1 MSLTCIHSLQRIA
14 NSTCT
19 GGPSGVDL
27 ARFMECLHD
36 PEARLT
42 YTALTG
48 ERKQSVADAERL
60 FSPSVLAFMEK
71 RGYDFEANYIRAVLN
86 WRRACDERGLS
97 ELQRSHF
104 NYQMLHYIL
113 DELIPWHKQYDYSY
127 LEVNRYCDSAYIVPT
142 YMYIHCTCIFYAG
155 VSMQSVGLPGKL

>member
-1 MSLTCIHSLQRIA
+1 MYLNAHVRHLTCVHSLQRIA
-14 NSTCT
+14 TSTRT
-19 GGPSGVDL
+19 GGPSGIDL

-48 ERKQSVADAERL
+48 ERKQSVSDAERL

-71 RGYDFEANYIRAVLN
+71 KGYDLEANYVRAVLN

-97 ELQRSHF
+97 EHQRCHF
-104 NYQMLHYIL
+104 NYQMLNYIL
-113 DELIPWHKQYDYSY
+113 DDLMPWHEQYDYSY
-127 LEVNRYCDSAYIVPT
+127 LEVNRYTVTVYAWQLICNN
-142 YMYIHCTCIFYAG
+142 IHEHI
-155 VSMQSVGLPGKL
+155 